1 MRWTVAKYRQHPRAT
16 PVFLLHDTE
25 EPDGQVAVFQDQGIA
40 DAVARVLNAEPAQ
53 YEAQLRHADP
63 HRGAF

>member
-25 EPDGQVAVFQDQGIA
+25 EPDGQVAVFQDEAIA
-40 DAVARVLNAEPAQ
+40 KAVRAVLERDAAVYDECLKT
-53 YEAQLRHADP
+53 ADP
-63 HRGAF
+63 LRGAF